1 MLAVT
6 AHSAP
11 RVPAPVHAH
20 ATAST
25 PCPTPS
31 PSPVRAFA
39 RWVSGPTPATVPLV
53 RTRVRAVLEG
63 WRIAADIA
71 DTLLLAVSELVG
83 NVVRHAT
90 ASTGRMRVGVSSGGG
105 WLRLE
110 VTDGAAG
117 PVRLPEPAAEV
128 DPDAEGGRGLLLI
141 QLLAAEAG
149 GELAV
154 LVHEFG
160 KSVRLRVPAS

>member
-1 MLAVT
+1 MLTAP
-6 AHSAP
+6 AHSGP
-11 RVPAPVHAH
+11 RVPAPTHAP
-20 ATAST
+20 AAMSA
-25 PCPTPS
+25 PGSS
-31 PSPVRAFA
+31 PSPARAFA
-39 RWVSGPTPATVPLV
+39 RWVSGPTPAAVPLV
-53 RTRVRAVLEG
+53 RARVRAVLDG

-83 NVVRHAT
+83 NVVQHAS
-90 ASTGRMRVGVSSGGG
+90 ASTCRMRVGISCHGG

-110 VTDGAAG
+110 VTDGATG
-117 PVRLPEPAAEV
+117 PLRLPEPAVEV